1 MATNSIEKRQIDFVK
16 WGFLLIVGLGIIY
29 VLLTEPR
36 GANYVVNG
44 IRYGSILMLGAIG
57 LTLTYRIMNFAN
69 FAHGDLITFGAYL
82 TFTYTVI
89 LGLPIILAGILAIL
103 TTPILSIATDRL
115 VYRKLR
121 SRKSAPVVAI
131 MASFG
136 IALIFRN
143 LIQGIWG
150 TNVNNFGLMRV
161 RPTSYEFGIWDIE
174 PFGYHLFTIDVSF
187 LDFLNFQ
194 LNDYGL
200 ITIIAA
206 FTLAFLLH
214 LFLKYTKMGKAMRA
228 TSDNIDLAQT
238 SGINTERIIAWTW
251 AIGTGLAVVAG
262 IFLGINSGVTN
273 IIGAG
278 LLIQLFAAA
287 ILGGVGSPYGAMLG
301 GLIVGIAQNLL
312 VAPVTTISSG
322 YQPAVAFMLMVIML
336 LIRPQGLLGSPQ
348 RKG

>member
-1 MATNSIEKRQIDFVK
+1 MSTQTIEKRQIDYVK
-16 WGFLLIVGLGIIY
+16 WGSLIIVAVGIIY

-82 TFTYTVI
+82 TFTYTVV
-89 LGLPIILAGILAIL
+89 LGIPFILAGILAIL
-103 TTPILSIATDRL
+103 TTPLLSIATDRL

-143 LIQGIWG
+143 VIQGIWG

-161 RPTSYEFGIWDIE
+161 RPTTYDLG
-174 PFGYHLFTIDVSF
+174 F
-187 LDFLNFQ
+187 LQFQ

-206 FTLAFLLH
+206 FSLALALH
-214 LFLKYTKMGKAMRA
+214 IFLKYTKMGKAMRA
-228 TSDNIDLAQT
+228 TSDNIDLAKT
-238 SGINTERIIAWTW
+238 TGINTERIIAWTW

-273 IIGAG
+273 DIGAA

-287 ILGGVGSPYGAMLG
+287 ILGGVGSPYGAMMG

-312 VAPVTTISSG
+312 VAPVTGISSG
-322 YQPAVAFMLMVIML
+322 YQPAVAFMLMVLML